1 MQWLRDEGK
10 IVLRD
15 WWSLDT
21 SRKTIK
27 RSLEIWC
34 CWGSRGIDLLLVSS
48 LKIQFV
54 TSSSWRSKTGWFEIL
69 SHHHHLKSKEIHY
82 GIPCVPPSGFSSS
95 SLAAAELWSKS
106 SCPDQWCCWSILIK
120 HGHWAHQRR
129 GRLQVCIYDFNLRN
143 LKVIVA
149 R

>member
-34 CWGSRGIDLLLVSS
+34 CWGSRGKDLLFLLYPHWKFSLLRVHHEEVKQADLKFYPIIISNPRKFTTGFLAFLRPVSQHHQ
-48 LKIQFV
+48 I
-54 TSSSWRSKTGWFEIL
+54 EIIL
-69 SHHHHLKSKEIHY
+69 
-82 GIPCVPPSGFSSS
+82 
-95 SLAAAELWSKS
+95 
-106 SCPDQWCCWSILIK
+106 SCPDAIEESWILIK
-120 HGHWAHQRR
+120 HGHWFKNV
-129 GRLQVCIYDFNLRN
+129 GGNLQVCIYDLNLRN
-143 LKVIVA
+143 SKVIVA